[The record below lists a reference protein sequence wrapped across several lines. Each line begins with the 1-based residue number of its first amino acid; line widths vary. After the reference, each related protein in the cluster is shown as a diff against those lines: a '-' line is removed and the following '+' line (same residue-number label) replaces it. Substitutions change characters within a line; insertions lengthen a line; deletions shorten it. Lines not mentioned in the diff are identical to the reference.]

1 MSTPG
6 SAFCCMNN
14 RVVVRS
20 LVTPVGCLVA
30 MDDGLIQWRPHV
42 GINKRTKLDA
52 IATVMVVLR
61 GPSMSIETAVIG
73 DANGGVTLISIPS
86 MDVIDKFS
94 VEGGVVR
101 SMCTVSSSESSF
113 LVATQSGQ
121 VWMVGGHV
129 PGRRVH
135 LFTHDGPIT
144 SMRLEEH
151 IIHIQSG
158 WTRATYGMDGSQTD
172 SIDGKKPFHEKA
184 RQRANR
190 RAKIMG
196 NEQERSEL
204 PQPLMLDLPIVA

>member
-1 MSTPG
+1 
-6 SAFCCMNN
+6 MNN

-73 DANGGVTLISIPS
+73 DANGGVTLLSIPS

-113 LVATQSGQ
+113 LVATESGQ
-121 VWMVGGHV
+121 V
-129 PGRRVH
+129 
-135 LFTHDGPIT
+135 L
-144 SMRLEEH
+144 SL
-151 IIHIQSG
+151 IHI
-158 WTRATYGMDGSQTD
+158 
-172 SIDGKKPFHEKA
+172 
-184 RQRANR
+184 
-190 RAKIMG
+190 
-196 NEQERSEL
+196 
-204 PQPLMLDLPIVA
+204 

>member
-1 MSTPG
+1 
-6 SAFCCMNN
+6 MNN

-121 VWMVGGHV
+121 VWMVGEHV

-144 SMRLEEH
+144 SMPVSYTHL
-151 IIHIQSG
+151 
-158 WTRATYGMDGSQTD
+158 T
-172 SIDGKKPFHEKA
+172 
-184 RQRANR
+184 
-190 RAKIMG
+190 
-196 NEQERSEL
+196 L
-204 PQPLMLDLPIVA
+204 PTIYSV